1 MAAPPGSAPRGDA
14 GGCFLDPDR
23 QVPWG
28 WGRLTLQGVPL
39 PPRHEPCQQHGTQV
53 HTSTRTHMY
62 QPSPGNHADTHR
74 ADVFLN
80 STGAMMEA
88 DPWTDR
94 QETFKPLVSS

>member
-1 MAAPPGSAPRGDA
+1 MA
-14 GGCFLDPDR
+14 
-23 QVPWG
+23 
-28 WGRLTLQGVPL
+28 
-39 PPRHEPCQQHGTQV
+39 
-53 HTSTRTHMY
+53 HTSIHMY
-62 QPSPGNHADTHR
+62 QPAPSDPADTHR